1 MELMP
6 DPARA
11 GHPGGLAA
19 HWPAQRGPA
28 AGAGSSQRGAG
39 AAGSLQR
46 GLRGLVPSPPSL
58 AFLCSSPSPACK
70 GSPQL
75 SPPPPN
81 PWVPGGKSGSD
92 F

>member
-1 MELMP
+1 MELVP

-11 GHPGGLAA
+11 RHPGGLATR
-19 HWPAQRGPA
+19 WPAQRRPA
-28 AGAGSSQRGAG
+28 AGAGNSQRGAG
-39 AAGSLQR
+39 AVGSLQR

-58 AFLCSSPSPACK
+58 AFSAPPRLLPAKEAPNC
-70 GSPQL
+70 PH
-75 SPPPPN
+75 PPN

>member
-1 MELMP
+1 MELVP

-11 GHPGGLAA
+11 RHPGGLAA
-19 HWPAQRGPA
+19 HRATQCSPA

-39 AAGSLQR
+39 AASSLQR
-46 GLRGLVPSPPSL
+46 GLQGLVPSPPSL

-75 SPPPPN
+75 SPPPQSLGARWEK
-81 PWVPGGKSGSD
+81 WV
-92 F
+92 